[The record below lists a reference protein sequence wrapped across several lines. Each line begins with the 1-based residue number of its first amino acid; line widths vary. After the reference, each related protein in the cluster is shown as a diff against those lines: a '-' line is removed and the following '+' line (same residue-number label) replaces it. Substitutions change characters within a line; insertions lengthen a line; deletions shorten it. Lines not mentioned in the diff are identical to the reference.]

1 MFVHVVDHIKEWV
14 KLCLGFPVF
23 LGRGEGLRLTAFCS
37 LHRFGESLGEG
48 LRDLRFTSLP
58 SESLGDNLVRFLEES
73 NTFVASKGR
82 NDADVIRA
90 SDVIGDDVTGGSV
103 IVTGADVL
111 LVDVLRSNFVVSDVT
126 GNRRY
131 WSNIS
136 YTERDVS
143 DTLVKVSLV

>member
-1 MFVHVVDHIKEWV
+1 MGETVSR
-14 KLCLGFPVF
+14 FPRV
-23 LGRGEGLRLTAFCS
+23 LRSRRRGEGLRLTAFCS
-37 LHRFGESLGEG
+37 LHRFGDSLGEG

-58 SESLGDNLVRFLEES
+58 SESLGDNLLRFLEES

-111 LVDVLRSNFVVSDVT
+111 LVDVLRSNFVVADVT
-126 GNRRY
+126 GLTSATQREMSVTH
-131 WSNIS
+131 WLK
-136 YTERDVS
+136 
-143 DTLVKVSLV
+143 LV